1 VSIVLGDADAWV
13 MPNDLLEGYRFERM
27 QLWCISLSLWRG
39 CMPHGGIDE
48 LINQNKYEMAAFILK
63 KISLKDWF
71 PLYYVMN
78 RLK

>member
-63 KISLKDWF
+63 NYSDKC
-71 PLYYVMN
+71 
-78 RLK
+78 